1 MKTMQ
6 ILDTATLFEG
16 KVAKKT
22 KGLRAKPIVNLL
34 VDRTVLNKFLV
45 DTLEAREPVSA
56 DAIMCIGESNDAWQQ
71 TGSALLKKY
80 TVESIDPE
88 GWMVCMPRP
97 DQSVEFFEV
106 TPDMVAEDGTCYV
119 VGKWGQTIDGV
130 ERLQRA
136 AVGDMVVRSRIEST
150 DQWVVNRKIW
160 RNTYTELA

>member
-1 MKTMQ
+1 MK
-6 ILDTATLFEG
+6 ILDTASLSKG

-22 KGLRAKPIVNLL
+22 KGVRAKPMVNLL

-56 DAIMCIGESNDAWQQ
+56 DAIMCIGECNDAWQQ

-106 TPDMVAEDGTCYV
+106 TRDMVGEDGTCYV
-119 VGKWGQTIDGV
+119 IGKWGQTIDGV

-136 AVGDMVVRSRIEST
+136 VEGDIIVRNRMDLD

-160 RNTYTELA
+160 RNTYSELA

>member
-1 MKTMQ
+1 MK
-6 ILDTATLFEG
+6 IIDTTTLFEG
-16 KVAKKT
+16 KVAKKI

-56 DAIMCIGESNDAWQQ
+56 DAIMCIGECNDAWQQ
-71 TGSALLKKY
+71 TGTALLKKY

-97 DQSVEFFEV
+97 GQSVEFFEV
-106 TPDMVAEDGTCYV
+106 TPDMVSPDGWCFI
-119 VGKWGQTIDGV
+119 VGKWGRTIDGL

-136 AVGDMVVRSRIEST
+136 AVGDIVVRSRT
-150 DQWVVNRKIW
+150 DTADQWVVNRKIW
-160 RNTYTELA
+160 RNTYNELA

>member
-1 MKTMQ
+1 MKVLNT
-6 ILDTATLFEG
+6 TTLFEG

-34 VDRTVLNKFLV
+34 VDRSVLNKFLV

-56 DAIMCIGESNDAWQQ
+56 DAIMCIGECNDAWQQ
-71 TGSALLKKY
+71 TGTSLLKKY

-88 GWMVCMPRP
+88 GWMVCMPRQ
-97 DQSVEFFEV
+97 DNSVEFFEV
-106 TPDMVAEDGTCYV
+106 TPDMVSPDGSCFV

-136 AVGDMVVRSRIEST
+136 VVGDMVVRSRT
-150 DQWVVNRKIW
+150 DTADQWVVNKKIW

>member
-1 MKTMQ
+1 MN
-6 ILDTATLFEG
+6 ILDTVLLFQG

-34 VDRTVLNKFLV
+34 VDKSVLNKFLV

-106 TPDMVAEDGTCYV
+106 TREMVDEDGICYV
-119 VGKWGQTIDGV
+119 VGKWGQTINGV

-136 AVGDMVVRSRIEST
+136 AEGDMVVRNRSDAV

-160 RNTYTELA
+160 RNTYNELAN

>member
-1 MKTMQ
+1 MK
-6 ILDTATLFEG
+6 ILDTKDHFKG

-56 DAIMCIGESNDAWQQ
+56 DAIMCIGECNDAWQQ
-71 TGSALLKKY
+71 TGTALLKKY

-97 DQSVEFFEV
+97 ENSVEFFEV
-106 TPDMVAEDGTCYV
+106 TEDIGCCYI
-119 VGKWGQTIDGV
+119 VGRWGQTIDGI
-130 ERLQRA
+130 EMLQRA
-136 AVGDMVVRSRIEST
+136 VPGDFIVRNRQDIS
-150 DQWVVNRKIW
+150 DQWVVNKKIW
-160 RNTYTELA
+160 RNTYSELSLL